1 MDALLCKKKD
11 PGLSTKGPAG
21 PARPARWHHGRA
33 MSLALPASPAHPA
46 FRPLTRLPGRLSTWA
61 AAALLLGG
69 LSACAAPP
77 PLEAAASAA
86 SAAVLPLRLIAFND
100 FHGHLEA
107 AGQSLPWHDPAQ
119 AGRAVA
125 VPVGGAAAL
134 GGLGQR
140 LRAGAPDSL
149 LISSGDLVGAAPL
162 VSTLFRHE
170 STVAVANRLGVD
182 VGTVGNHEF
191 DAGLTELQRLMHGG
205 CRADAADEAV
215 RSCADGQPFTGMR
228 FPLLGANVVDA
239 GGRPVLAPSA
249 VFQVHGVPVGVI
261 GAVTRSTPG
270 IVVPSGI
277 RGLRFTDEAEAI
289 NTAARALQ
297 AQGVKTLVAVVHE
310 GGELG
315 ASGQRADWNDAS
327 CPGAH
332 GPIFDIAQ
340 RLLPQIQVV
349 FSAHTHQGY
358 RCERDGRVIVQA
370 TSYGRGVSV
379 VDLVLDAQTGAP
391 LPARTRSINLPV
403 LNSLT
408 PAALRTRIVQATPAP
423 WGEALAQAGE
433 DPALA
438 ALVARDVAAVRPIAE
453 RPVGRLLGAFTR
465 GGPHGES
472 TVGHLVADAQWAAT
486 RAPAQGGAELALTN
500 PGGLRGDLLCD
511 GQQPPCAVGYGALF
525 TVQPFGNDVVVLTL
539 TGAQLRALLEQ
550 QVRPDGTAK
559 LLQPSA
565 SLRYTWTASAPAG
578 QHVSDLSVGG
588 QPVQPGRDYRV
599 AVNSFLADG
608 GDGFTLLR
616 QGRDRHTGPNDADA
630 LVAFVQQA
638 APAPD
643 PAPRVTWR
651 P

>member
-1 MDALLCKKKD
+1 M
-11 PGLSTKGPAG
+11 STPPPFRRLRAWAG
-21 PARPARWHHGRA
+21 
-33 MSLALPASPAHPA
+33 
-46 FRPLTRLPGRLSTWA
+46 
-61 AAALLLGG
+61 AALLLGG
-69 LSACAAPP
+69 LSACAAAPESAATAAP
-77 PLEAAASAA
+77 ANAASASSPVGPA
-86 SAAVLPLRLIAFND
+86 LPLRLIAFND

-107 AGQSLPWHDPAQ
+107 AGQSLPWPDPAQ
-119 AGRAVA
+119 AGRPVS

-134 GGLGQR
+134 GGLVQR
-140 LRAGAPDSL
+140 LRAAAPDSL

-182 VGTVGNHEF
+182 VGAVGNHEF

-239 GGRPVLAPSA
+239 TSGRPVLAPSA
-249 VFQVHGVPVGVI
+249 IFQIHGVPVGVI

-297 AQGVKTLVAVVHE
+297 AQGVHTLVAVVHE

-315 ASGQRADWNDAS
+315 SPGQRADWNDAS

-358 RCERDGRVIVQA
+358 RCVRDGRVIIQA

-379 VDLVLDAQTGAP
+379 VDLMLDAKTGAP
-391 LPARTRSINLPV
+391 LPAQTRSINLPV
-403 LNSLT
+403 LNRLT

-423 WGEALAQAGE
+423 WGEALALAGD
-433 DPALA
+433 DPTLA
-438 ALVARDVAAVRPIAE
+438 AMVARDVAAVRPVAE
-453 RPVGRLLGAFTR
+453 RPVGRLLGHFTR

-525 TVQPFGNDVVVLTL
+525 TVQPFGNDVMVLTL

-550 QVRPDGTAK
+550 QARPDGTAK

-578 QHVSDLSVGG
+578 QHVSDLTVGG

-599 AVNSFLADG
+599 AVNSFLAEG

>member
-1 MDALLCKKKD
+1 MCWNMDALLCKKKD

-33 MSLALPASPAHPA
+33 MSLALPLACPPGFPALDSTAGPPVDLGRRRPA
-46 FRPLTRLPGRLSTWA
+46 A
-61 AAALLLGG
+61 GG

-77 PLEAAASAA
+77 PPEAAASAA
-86 SAAVLPLRLIAFND
+86 PAAVLPLRLIAFND

-134 GGLGQR
+134 GGLVQR

-327 CPGAH
+327 CPARMGRSSTS
-332 GPIFDIAQ
+332 P
-340 RLLPQIQVV
+340 
-349 FSAHTHQGY
+349 SACCRRSRWCSRPTPT
-358 RCERDGRVIVQA
+358 RA
-370 TSYGRGVSV
+370 TAAS
-379 VDLVLDAQTGAP
+379 ATGASSSRP
-391 LPARTRSINLPV
+391 PPMAGACRWWTWCWTRRPARRCRPA
-403 LNSLT
+403 
-408 PAALRTRIVQATPAP
+408 PAA
-423 WGEALAQAGE
+423 
-433 DPALA
+433 
-438 ALVARDVAAVRPIAE
+438 
-453 RPVGRLLGAFTR
+453 
-465 GGPHGES
+465 S
-472 TVGHLVADAQWAAT
+472 TC
-486 RAPAQGGAELALTN
+486 R
-500 PGGLRGDLLCD
+500 CS
-511 GQQPPCAVGYGALF
+511 
-525 TVQPFGNDVVVLTL
+525 
-539 TGAQLRALLEQ
+539 
-550 QVRPDGTAK
+550 TA
-559 LLQPSA
+559 
-565 SLRYTWTASAPAG
+565 
-578 QHVSDLSVGG
+578 
-588 QPVQPGRDYRV
+588 
-599 AVNSFLADG
+599 
-608 GDGFTLLR
+608 
-616 QGRDRHTGPNDADA
+616 
-630 LVAFVQQA
+630 
-638 APAPD
+638 
-643 PAPRVTWR
+643 
-651 P
+651 

>member
-1 MDALLCKKKD
+1 M
-11 PGLSTKGPAG
+11 STPPPFRRLRAWAG
-21 PARPARWHHGRA
+21 
-33 MSLALPASPAHPA
+33 
-46 FRPLTRLPGRLSTWA
+46 
-61 AAALLLGG
+61 AALLLGA
-69 LSACAAPP
+69 LSACATSPEPTAPAAP
-77 PLEAAASAA
+77 ATAASALA
-86 SAAVLPLRLIAFND
+86 PPAGPALPLRLIAFND

-107 AGQSLPWHDPAQ
+107 AGQSLPWPDPAQ
-119 AGRAVA
+119 AGRPVS

-134 GGLGQR
+134 GGLVQR
-140 LRAGAPDSL
+140 LRAAAPDSL

-182 VGTVGNHEF
+182 VGAVGNHEF

-239 GGRPVLAPSA
+239 TSGRPVLAPSA
-249 VFQVHGVPVGVI
+249 IFQIHGVPVGVI

-297 AQGVKTLVAVVHE
+297 AQGVHTLVAVVHE

-315 ASGQRADWNDAS
+315 SSGQRADWNDAS

-358 RCERDGRVIVQA
+358 RCVRDGRVIIQA

-379 VDLVLDAQTGAP
+379 VDLMLDAKTGAP

-403 LNSLT
+403 LNRLT
-408 PAALRTRIVQATPAP
+408 PAALRMRIVQAMPAP
-423 WGEALAQAGE
+423 WGEALAQAGD
-433 DPALA
+433 DPVLA
-438 ALVARDVAAVRPIAE
+438 AMVARDVAAVRPIAE
-453 RPVGRLLGAFTR
+453 RPVGRLLGHFTR
-465 GGPHGES
+465 GGSHGES

-550 QVRPDGTAK
+550 QARPDGTAK